1 MSIRTSW
8 TVGTWS
14 SPSVVKI
21 GFVTVVFFHFFS
33 MDWMKIELFKSRRC
47 KQLQSASLTTI
58 VFHLPPLSGTSK
70 EPQRHLSGLLLVAC
84 TSWGSR
90 EWSKE
95 WYETSFL
102 VFGEP
107 AQVCFMHIGL
117 NIPQNT
123 IKYTIFSYTCFDSD
137 TTAWLSLSHLCSAQ
151 QAALPMS
158 ITLTHETVSESEYVS
173 GGAMTHTGTC
183 STTTPTESPFEDP
196 WVWQLLWK

>member
-21 GFVTVVFFHFFS
+21 GFVTVVFFIFSPWIEWRLNCLNHAVVNSCNQPVSQLLFF
-33 MDWMKIELFKSRRC
+33 
-47 KQLQSASLTTI
+47 T
-58 VFHLPPLSGTSK
+58 FHPSVAPQRNPSGT
-70 EPQRHLSGLLLVAC
+70 LVTCYWLHAPG
-84 TSWGSR
+84 WGSS